1 MNAKEGSRHAGEQ
14 TAAEAAAA
22 AAAAA
27 TRLVKI
33 QVNI

>member
-1 MNAKEGSRHAGEQ
+1 MNAKEGRRHAGEQ
-14 TAAEAAAA
+14 T

>member
-14 TAAEAAAA
+14 TAAAA

>member
-14 TAAEAAAA
+14 TAAAAA

>member
-14 TAAEAAAA
+14 TAAT
-22 AAAAA
+22 AA

>member
-14 TAAEAAAA
+14 TAA

-27 TRLVKI
+27 TKLVKI

>member
-14 TAAEAAAA
+14 TAAAAAA
-22 AAAAA
+22 AI
-27 TRLVKI
+27 RLVKI

>member
-1 MNAKEGSRHAGEQ
+1 MNAKEGCRYAGEQ
-14 TAAEAAAA
+14 TAAAAAA

>member
-14 TAAEAAAA
+14 TAAAAAA
-22 AAAAA
+22 
-27 TRLVKI
+27 RLVKI

>member
-14 TAAEAAAA
+14 TAA
-22 AAAAA
+22 AAAA

>member
-14 TAAEAAAA
+14 TAAA

>member
-1 MNAKEGSRHAGEQ
+1 MNAKEGCRYAGEQ
-14 TAAEAAAA
+14 TAAAA

>member
-14 TAAEAAAA
+14 TAAAAAA